1 MGFYEMIG
9 VELELRQKAKEM
21 PRVFFLVLFACG
33 RDSYVRSTVKGES
46 GFDFD
51 DQGEKIQGK
60 KQARGQNSEIS
71 KVQIANFTFVFGS
84 NPATGAAAD
93 PDFVTMFLKHLN
105 QVFDPEDGSLMMPE
119 CLGNIDSLNN
129 RVNFESTSSNVGKSL
144 LLKRQDVRVGAKQ
157 IIVITKNQNF
167 NDEWKEG
174 YREPRTEDN
183 RHERTRLLKRI
194 GQTITIGGKQSD
206 TASEQTK
213 EVIDFF
219 VNDLSFDRNAI
230 LYFTEDEV
238 RALIKLF
245 DQSQIFKVYTSLLS
259 DDIRKQAKRVFL
271 EPRKSNCQ

>member
-1 MGFYEMIG
+1 M
-9 VELELRQKAKEM
+9 
-21 PRVFFLVLFACG
+21 
-33 RDSYVRSTVKGES
+33 
-46 GFDFD
+46 
-51 DQGEKIQGK
+51 
-60 KQARGQNSEIS
+60 
-71 KVQIANFTFVFGS
+71 
-84 NPATGAAAD
+84 
-93 PDFVTMFLKHLN
+93 
-105 QVFDPEDGSLMMPE
+105 FDPEDGSLMMPE

-259 DDIRKQAKRVFL
+259 DDIRKQAKKVFL
-271 EPRKSNCQ
+271 ETKKSNCQ